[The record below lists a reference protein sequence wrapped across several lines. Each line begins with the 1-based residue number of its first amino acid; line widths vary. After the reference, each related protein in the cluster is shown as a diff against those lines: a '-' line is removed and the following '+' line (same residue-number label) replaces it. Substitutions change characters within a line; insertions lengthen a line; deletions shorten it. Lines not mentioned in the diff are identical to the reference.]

1 MAYTILRTNNSTLV
15 TIQDGVLETQRTTLG
30 LPGRNY
36 AGYGNILNTNFVHL
50 LENFANDTPPAHP
63 LKGQLWFDTSDNKLK
78 VCPADGTTVT
88 SDWVVLTSS
97 NSLGDSHLGNL
108 EVSNAIVA
116 NTITANID
124 LNVGRDVI
132 AQGNGSFNTR
142 LYSPLANLSTANI
155 GTTITKSIQTT
166 DSTSTSPSTE
176 GSIYGAWKFTGP
188 SNGNAINVLSG
199 NISMGTTQS
208 IRCDH
213 YLNTD
218 GTAWVPS
225 GTYTNANVAEYLS
238 GTNVNVTKFTGNIFP
253 HTVQTANI
261 TTGAEGTRG
270 NITGNW
276 VLQGTSRLT
285 ATYSADI
292 AERYAADGVYTVGT
306 LVELG
311 GDHEVTLAKAD
322 LSSDV
327 FGVVSNTYAYLLNGG
342 AGTDETHP
350 PIALTGRVS
359 VRVVGQV
366 KKGQRLV
373 SAGNGIAR
381 AGKDEELTTFNVI
394 GRSLVNKTD
403 DGEGLIEAAVKI
415 N

>member
-36 AGYGNILNTNFVHL
+36 AGYGNVLNTNFVHL

-63 LKGQLWFDTSDNKLK
+63 LKGQLWYDTSDNKLK

-88 SDWVVLTSS
+88 SDWVVLTAS
-97 NSLGDSHLGNL
+97 NSVGDSNLGNL
-108 EVSNAIVA
+108 DVTNSIVA

-132 AQGNGSFNTR
+132 AAGNGVFNASMTTPR
-142 LYSPLANLSTANI
+142 AIITTANI
-155 GTTITKSIQTT
+155 TTTNTRVITTGGATTGGTLTGSWTVAG
-166 DSTSTSPSTE
+166 PST
-176 GSIYGAWKFTGP
+176 
-188 SNGNAINVLSG
+188 GNAINVTSG
-199 NISMGTTQS
+199 NIAMGTTQS

-238 GTNVNVTKFTGNIFP
+238 GTNVSVTKFTGNIFP
-253 HTVQTANI
+253 NTVQTTNL
-261 TTGAEGTRG
+261 TTGAASTAG

-276 VLQGTSRLT
+276 SLT
-285 ATYSADI
+285 TNSKLLATYSADI
-292 AERYAADGVYTVGT
+292 AERYAADGVYSVGT
-306 LVELG
+306 VVELG
-311 GDHEVTLAKAD
+311 GDFEVTLAKTE
-322 LSSDV
+322 LSSEV
-327 FGVVSNTYAYLLNGG
+327 FGVVSNTYTYLLNSA

-350 PIALTGRVS
+350 PIALAGRVP
-359 VRVVGQV
+359 VRVIGQV

-373 SAGNGIAR
+373 SAGNGLAR
-381 AGKDEELTTFNVI
+381 AGKEDELTSFNVI

-403 DGEGLIEAAVKI
+403 DGEGTVEAAVKI

>member
-97 NSLGDSHLGNL
+97 NALGDSHLGNL

-124 LNVGRDVI
+124 LNVGRDVT
-132 AQGNGSFNTR
+132 AQGNGTFNTK

-155 GTTITKSIQTT
+155 GTTETRIITTGGSTT
-166 DSTSTSPSTE
+166 GGTLT
-176 GSIYGAWKFTGP
+176 GAWSVSGP
-188 SNGNAINVLSG
+188 SNGNAFNITSG
-199 NISMGTTQS
+199 NIALGTNQS
-208 IRCDH
+208 VRCDH

-238 GTNVNVTKFTGNIFP
+238 GTNPDITKFTGEISP
-253 HTVQTANI
+253 SKVTTTSI
-261 TTGAEGTRG
+261 TTGSAGTAG

-276 VLQGTSRLT
+276 SLT
-285 ATYSADI
+285 QNSKLLATYSADI

-306 LVELG
+306 VVELG
-311 GDHEVTLAKAD
+311 GDFEVTLAKAD

-327 FGVVSNTYAYLLNGG
+327 FGVVSNTYAHLLNSA

-350 PIALTGRVS
+350 PIALVGRVN

-403 DGEGLIEAAVKI
+403 DAEGLIEVAVKI

>member
-36 AGYGNILNTNFVHL
+36 AGYGNVLNTNFVHL

-63 LKGQLWFDTSDNKLK
+63 LKGQLWYDTSDNKLK

-97 NSLGDSHLGNL
+97 NALGDSHLGNL
-108 EVSNAIVA
+108 EVTNSIVA

-132 AQGNGSFNTR
+132 AQGNGIFNTKV
-142 LYSPLANLSTANI
+142 YTALANIGTANI
-155 GTTITKSIQTT
+155 GTTETRVITTGGATT
-166 DSTSTSPSTE
+166 GGTLTGAWTVQGPST
-176 GSIYGAWKFTGP
+176 
-188 SNGNAINVLSG
+188 GNAFNITSG
-199 NISMGTTQS
+199 NIALGTTQS
-208 IRCDH
+208 VRCDH

-218 GTAWVPS
+218 GTPWVPS

-238 GTNVNVTKFTGNIFP
+238 GTNVSVTKFTGNIFP
-253 HTVQTANI
+253 NTVQTTNI
-261 TTGAEGTRG
+261 TTGASGTAG

-276 VLQGTSRLT
+276 SLTSGSKLL

-292 AERYAADGVYTVGT
+292 AERYAADGIYSVGT
-306 LVELG
+306 VVELG
-311 GDHEVTLAKAD
+311 GDFEVTLAKNE
-322 LSSDV
+322 LSSEV
-327 FGVVSNTYAYLLNGG
+327 FGVVSNTYAHLLNSA

-350 PIALTGRVS
+350 PIALVGRIS

-373 SAGNGIAR
+373 SAGNGVAR

>member
-1 MAYTILRTNNSTLV
+1 MAYTILRTNDLPLV
-15 TIQDGVLETQRTTLG
+15 TIPDGVLETTHASLA

-63 LKGQLWFDTSDNKLK
+63 IKGQLWYDTSDNKLK
-78 VCPADGTTVT
+78 VCPRDGTDVT

-97 NSLGDSHLGNL
+97 NALGDSHLGNL
-108 EVSNAIVA
+108 EVTNSITA

-124 LNVGRDVI
+124 VLVGRDVI
-132 AQGNGSFNTR
+132 AQGNGIFNTR
-142 LYSPLANLSTANI
+142 LYSALANVGTANI
-155 GTTITKSIQTT
+155 GTTETRVITTGGT
-166 DSTSTSPSTE
+166 NPSTTAGTLT
-176 GSIYGAWKFTGP
+176 GSWTVSGP
-188 SNGNAINVLSG
+188 STGNAFNITSG
-199 NISMGTTQS
+199 NIALGTTQS

-213 YLNTD
+213 YLNSD
-218 GTAWVPS
+218 GNPWVPS
-225 GTYTNANVAEYLS
+225 GTYTNGNVAEYLS
-238 GTNVNVTKFTGNIFP
+238 GTSVDVPKFTGNIFP

-306 LVELG
+306 VVELG
-311 GDHEVTLAKAD
+311 GDYEVTLAKAE
-322 LSSDV
+322 LSSDI

-342 AGTDETHP
+342 AGSDETHP
-350 PIALTGRVS
+350 PIALVGRIS
-359 VRVVGQV
+359 VRVVGPV

-373 SAGNGIAR
+373 SAGNGVAR

-403 DGEGLIEAAVKI
+403 DAEGLIEAAVKI

>member
-36 AGYGNILNTNFVHL
+36 AGYGNVLNTNFVHL

-63 LKGQLWFDTSDNKLK
+63 LKGQLWYDTSDNKLK

-97 NSLGDSHLGNL
+97 NAVGDSFLGNL
-108 EVSNAIVA
+108 EVTNSIVA

-124 LNVGRDVI
+124 VLVGRDVI
-132 AQGNGSFNTR
+132 AQGNGIFNTR
-142 LYSPLANLSTANI
+142 VYSALANVGTANI
-155 GTTITKSIQTT
+155 GTTETRVITTGGATT
-166 DSTSTSPSTE
+166 GGTFTGAWTVVGPST
-176 GSIYGAWKFTGP
+176 
-188 SNGNAINVLSG
+188 GNAFNITSG
-199 NISMGTTQS
+199 NISLGTTQS
-208 IRCDH
+208 VRCDH

-218 GTAWVPS
+218 GSPWVPS

-238 GTNVNVTKFTGNIFP
+238 GTNVSVTKFTGNIFP
-253 HTVQTANI
+253 HTVQTGNI

-306 LVELG
+306 VVELG
-311 GDHEVTLAKAD
+311 GDYEVTLAKAE
-322 LSSDV
+322 LSSEV

-350 PIALTGRVS
+350 PIALSGRVS

-373 SAGNGIAR
+373 SAGNGLAR
-381 AGKDEELTTFNVI
+381 AGKDEELTSFNVI

-403 DGEGLIEAAVKI
+403 DGEGIIEAAVKI

>member
-1 MAYTILRTNNSTLV
+1 MSYTILRTNGDQDLAI
-15 TIQDGVLETQRTTLG
+15 TIIDGVLETQRTSLG

-36 AGYGNILNTNFVHL
+36 AGYGNVLNTNFVHL

-63 LKGQLWFDTSDNKLK
+63 IKGQLWFDTSDNKLK

-88 SDWVVLTSS
+88 SDWLVLTAS
-97 NSLGDSHLGNL
+97 NSLGDAHLGNL
-108 EVSNAIVA
+108 FVTDDIVA
-116 NTITANID
+116 NTITANLD

-132 AQGNGSFNTR
+132 AVGNGIFNTR
-142 LYSPLANLSTANI
+142 VYTPLANVTTANI
-155 GTTITKSIQTT
+155 GTTYTRVVNTGSASTT
-166 DSTSTSPSTE
+166 GTLT
-176 GSIYGAWKFTGP
+176 GAWTVVGP
-188 SNGNAINVLSG
+188 SAGNAFNITSG
-199 NISMGTTQS
+199 NISLGTTQS

-218 GTAWVPS
+218 GTAWIPS

-238 GTNVNVTKFTGNIFP
+238 GTNVSVTKFTGNIFP

-276 VLQGTSRLT
+276 VLQGSSKLT

-311 GDHEVTLAKAD
+311 GDFEVTLAKAD

-342 AGTDETHP
+342 AGSDETHP

-381 AGKDEELTTFNVI
+381 AGKDEELSTFNVI

-403 DGEGLIEAAVKI
+403 DGEGLIEAAVRI

>member
-36 AGYGNILNTNFVHL
+36 AGYGNVLNTNFVHL

-63 LKGQLWFDTSDNKLK
+63 LKGQLWYDTSDGKLK

-88 SDWVVLTSS
+88 SDWVVLTAS
-97 NSLGDSHLGNL
+97 NSVGDSHLGNL
-108 EVSNAIVA
+108 EVTNSVVA

-124 LNVGRDVI
+124 VVVGRDVI
-132 AQGNGSFNTR
+132 SQGNGIFNTR
-142 LYSPLANLSTANI
+142 LYSALANVGTANV
-155 GTTITKSIQTT
+155 GTTETRVITTGGATT
-166 DSTSTSPSTE
+166 GGTLTGSWTVAGPST
-176 GSIYGAWKFTGP
+176 
-188 SNGNAINVLSG
+188 GNAFNITSG
-199 NISMGTTQS
+199 NLALGTTQY
-208 IRCDH
+208 IKCDH
-213 YLNTD
+213 YYNTN
-218 GTAWVPS
+218 GEPWVPS

-238 GTNVNVTKFTGNIFP
+238 GTNVSVTKFTGNIFP
-253 HTVQTANI
+253 NTVQTTNI

-306 LVELG
+306 VVELG
-311 GDHEVTLAKAD
+311 GDYEVTLAKNE

-350 PIALTGRVS
+350 PIALAGRVP
-359 VRVVGQV
+359 VRVIGQV
-366 KKGQRLV
+366 KKGERLV
-373 SAGNGIAR
+373 SAGNGLAR
-381 AGKDEELTTFNVI
+381 AGKPEELTTFNVI

-403 DGEGLIEAAVKI
+403 DGEGTIEAAVKI

>member
-36 AGYGNILNTNFVHL
+36 AGYGNVLNTNFVHL

-63 LKGQLWFDTSDNKLK
+63 IKGQLWYDTSDNKLK

-88 SDWVVLTSS
+88 SDWVVLTAS
-97 NSLGDSHLGNL
+97 NSVGDSNLGNL
-108 EVSNAIVA
+108 QVTNAIVA

-132 AQGNGSFNTR
+132 AAGNGVFNTKV
-142 LYSPLANLSTANI
+142 STPLAIVGNANI
-155 GTTITKSIQTT
+155 TTTTTRVITTGLATTGGTLTGSWTVVG
-166 DSTSTSPSTE
+166 PST
-176 GSIYGAWKFTGP
+176 
-188 SNGNAINVLSG
+188 GNAFNVTSG
-199 NISMGTTQS
+199 NIALGTTQS

-213 YLNTD
+213 YLNSD
-218 GTAWVPS
+218 GNPWVPS
-225 GTYTNANVAEYLS
+225 GTYTNANVAEYLTGS
-238 GTNVNVTKFTGNIFP
+238 NPSVTKFTGEIFP
-253 HTVQTANI
+253 GKVTTDDI

-292 AERYAADGVYTVGT
+292 AERYAADGIYTVGT
-306 LVELG
+306 VVELG
-311 GDHEVTLAKAD
+311 GDYEVTLAKAE
-322 LSSDV
+322 LSSEV

-350 PIALTGRVS
+350 PIALSGRVS

-373 SAGNGIAR
+373 SAGNGLAR
-381 AGKDEELTTFNVI
+381 AGKDEELTSFNVI

-403 DGEGLIEAAVKI
+403 DGEGIIEAAVKI